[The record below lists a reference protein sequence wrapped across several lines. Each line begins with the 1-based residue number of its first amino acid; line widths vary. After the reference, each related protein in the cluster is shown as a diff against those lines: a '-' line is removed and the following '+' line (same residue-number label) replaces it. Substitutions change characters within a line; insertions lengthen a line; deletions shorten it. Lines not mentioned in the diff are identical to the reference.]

1 MVHIILTHT
10 KNEKDY
16 RYPFFSLF
24 NADCTAIPQF
34 ARNIFARFIQK
45 TCKNILTMLKMRD
58 IITNVVKPTQAIH
71 ETKLFQ
77 MTEKVKHFLH
87 LTANIP

>member
-1 MVHIILTHT
+1 MKKTAVIHFSAYLMQTVQL
-10 KNEKDY
+10 Y
-16 RYPFFSLF
+16 RK
-24 NADCTAIPQF
+24 F
-34 ARNIFARFIQK
+34 ARNISARFIQK

-87 LTANIP
+87 FTANIP

>member
-1 MVHIILTHT
+1 M
-10 KNEKDY
+10 
-16 RYPFFSLF
+16 
-24 NADCTAIPQF
+24 
-34 ARNIFARFIQK
+34 QK

-87 LTANIP
+87 FTANIP